1 MRLAWE
7 LLINAVEVFLIY
19 DFLVRYFGY
28 RAEGRRRYI
37 GTFLAAG
44 ISFMI
49 VSVISYMVAF
59 EVISA
64 SLTAAVNFLFC
75 LLVLKG
81 GAFEKAFLSVF
92 IMAVIILIAMVVPLL
107 FSAVLHI
114 EVWRINSVFGSV
126 RMAAMVTTKVIL
138 FAVTRLILRLRFRSE
153 LSAQEFFILLL
164 LPSFS
169 LAAAAVLMPAALK
182 HPEIQNTVL
191 IAVAII
197 AAMNVLIYIL
207 FLRFSRL
214 SRIRQD
220 YALLNLQYAGE
231 KKRMEEV
238 RRLYEEIRS
247 VRHDL
252 KNHFVCID
260 LLAKQEKYKEIRD
273 YIRKFSQEAQNPDG
287 AVLFTGNDTLD
298 AILNTKFSFAEQ
310 KGIRCAAEVS
320 CAQLHLAQGDISVL
334 MGNLLDNACE
344 AAGRAR
350 EKKISVKILRQGN
363 YVSICV
369 ENTVAAPVLAE
380 NPGLETTKEDRSLH
394 GLGTKNIRKI
404 VEKYGGM
411 MEYREEG
418 KLFICDILIPFDTGY
433 GV

>member
-28 RAEGRRRYI
+28 RAEGAAKYA
-37 GTFLAAG
+37 GTILIAGAA
-44 ISFMI
+44 F
-49 VSVISYMVAF
+49 SVISAVSYAVPFEMFSTVAVA
-59 EVISA
+59 VINIIFCS
-64 SLTAAVNFLFC
+64 C
-75 LLVLKG
+75 LLKG
-81 GAFEKAFLSVF
+81 HIFEKVFISVF
-92 IMAVIILIAMVVPLL
+92 IMAAVNMIAVGTALVFSHIQSTEVFYL
-107 FSAVLHI
+107 FA
-114 EVWRINSVFGSV
+114 RFDPV

-214 SRIRQD
+214 GRIRQD
-220 YALLNLQYAGE
+220 FALLNLQYAGE

-273 YIRKFSQEAQNPDG
+273 YIRKFSQEVQNPDG

-320 CAQLHLAQGDISVL
+320 YAQLPLAQGDISVL

-344 AAGRAR
+344 AAEHAR
-350 EKKISVKILRQGN
+350 EKKISVRILRQGN

-369 ENTVAAPVLAE
+369 ENTVEAPVLAK

-411 MEYREEG
+411 IEYREEG
-418 KLFICDILIPFDTGY
+418 KLFMCDILIPFDTGY

>member
-28 RAEGRRRYI
+28 RVQ
-37 GTFLAAG
+37 GTVKYTVTVLIAG
-44 ISFMI
+44 VSF
-49 VSVISYMVAF
+49 A
-59 EVISA
+59 VISA
-64 SLTAAVNFLFC
+64 VSYVVPFEMFSTVAVAVINVIFCIC
-75 LLVLKG
+75 LLKG
-81 GAFEKAFLSVF
+81 HIFEKIFISVF
-92 IMAVIILIAMVVPLL
+92 IMAAVNLIAVGTALL
-107 FSAVLHI
+107 FSHI
-114 EVWRINSVFGSV
+114 HSTEVSYLFVRFDPV
-126 RMAAMVTTKVIL
+126 RMAAMVTTKVLL

-153 LSAQEFFILLL
+153 LSVQEFFILLL

-169 LAAAAVLMPAALK
+169 LAAAAVLMPAALEY
-182 HPEIQNTVL
+182 PEIQHTVL

-214 SRIRQD
+214 NRIRQD
-220 YALLNLQYAGE
+220 YTLLNLQYAGE
-231 KKRMEEV
+231 RKRMEEV
-238 RRLYEEIRS
+238 KRMYEEIRS

-252 KNHFVCID
+252 RNYFVCID
-260 LLAKQEKYKEIRD
+260 LLAKQEKCGEIRD

-287 AVLFTGNDTLD
+287 VVLFTGNDTLD

-320 CAQLHLAQGDISVL
+320 CAQLPLAQGDISVL

-344 AAGRAR
+344 AAEHAP
-350 EKKISVKILRQGN
+350 EKKISVRILRQGD

-369 ENTVAAPVLAE
+369 ENTVAAPVLAK

-418 KLFICDILIPFDTGY
+418 KLFICDILIPFDTSY

>member
-231 KKRMEEV
+231 KKADGR
-238 RRLYEEIRS
+238 
-247 VRHDL
+247 
-252 KNHFVCID
+252 
-260 LLAKQEKYKEIRD
+260 
-273 YIRKFSQEAQNPDG
+273 SQEAVRGDPVG
-287 AVLFTGNDTLD
+287 TPRSEKSFRLHRSAGKTG
-298 AILNTKFSFAEQ
+298 
-310 KGIRCAAEVS
+310 EV
-320 CAQLHLAQGDISVL
+320 
-334 MGNLLDNACE
+334 
-344 AAGRAR
+344 
-350 EKKISVKILRQGN
+350 
-363 YVSICV
+363 
-369 ENTVAAPVLAE
+369 
-380 NPGLETTKEDRSLH
+380 
-394 GLGTKNIRKI
+394 
-404 VEKYGGM
+404 
-411 MEYREEG
+411 
-418 KLFICDILIPFDTGY
+418 
-433 GV
+433 

>member
-81 GAFEKAFLSVF
+81 GAFGKAFLSVF

-320 CAQLHLAQGDISVL
+320 CAQLPLAQGDISVL

-344 AAGRAR
+344 AAERAP
-350 EKKISVKILRQGN
+350 EKKISVRILRQGN

>member
-28 RAEGRRRYI
+28 RAEGAAKYA
-37 GTFLAAG
+37 GTILIAGAA
-44 ISFMI
+44 F
-49 VSVISYMVAF
+49 SVISVVSYAVPFEMFSTVAVA
-59 EVISA
+59 VINIIFCS
-64 SLTAAVNFLFC
+64 C
-75 LLVLKG
+75 LLKG
-81 GAFEKAFLSVF
+81 HIFEKVFISVF
-92 IMAVIILIAMVVPLL
+92 IMAAVNMIAVGTALVFSHIQSTEVFYL
-107 FSAVLHI
+107 FARLDPI
-114 EVWRINSVFGSV
+114 

-169 LAAAAVLMPAALK
+169 LAAAAVLMPAALE

-247 VRHDL
+247 ARHDL

-260 LLAKQEKYKEIRD
+260 LLAKQEKYEEIRD

-310 KGIRCAAEVS
+310 KGIRCAAEVN
-320 CAQLHLAQGDISVL
+320 CAQLPLAQGDISVL

-344 AAGRAR
+344 AAGRAP
-350 EKKISVKILRQGN
+350 EKKISVRILRQGN

-369 ENTVAAPVLAE
+369 ENTVEAPVLAK

-418 KLFICDILIPFDTGY
+418 KLFICDILIPFDTSY

>member
-28 RAEGRRRYI
+28 RI
-37 GTFLAAG
+37 QGTVKYTGTVLIAG
-44 ISFMI
+44 VSF
-49 VSVISYMVAF
+49 A
-59 EVISA
+59 VISA
-64 SLTAAVNFLFC
+64 VSYVVPFEMFSTVAVAVINVIFCIC
-75 LLVLKG
+75 LLKG
-81 GAFEKAFLSVF
+81 HIFEKIFISVF
-92 IMAVIILIAMVVPLL
+92 IMAAVNLIAVGTALL
-107 FSAVLHI
+107 FSHI
-114 EVWRINSVFGSV
+114 HSTEVSYLFVRFDPV
-126 RMAAMVTTKVIL
+126 RMAAMVTTKVLL

-153 LSAQEFFILLL
+153 LSVQEFFILLL

-169 LAAAAVLMPAALK
+169 LAAAAVLMPAALEY
-182 HPEIQNTVL
+182 PEIQHTVL

-214 SRIRQD
+214 NRIRQD

-231 KKRMEEV
+231 RKRMEEV
-238 RRLYEEIRS
+238 KRMYEEIRS

-252 KNHFVCID
+252 RNHFVCID
-260 LLAKQEKYKEIRD
+260 LLAKQEKCGEIRD

-287 AVLFTGNDTLD
+287 VVLFTGNDTLD

-310 KGIRCAAEVS
+310 KGISCAAGVS
-320 CAQLHLAQGDISVL
+320 CTQLPLAQGDISVL

-344 AAGRAR
+344 AAEHAP
-350 EKKISVKILRQGN
+350 EKKISVRILRQGD

-380 NPGLETTKEDRSLH
+380 NPGLETTKEDKSLH

-418 KLFICDILIPFDTGY
+418 KLFICDILIPFDTRY

>member
-28 RAEGRRRYI
+28 RAEGWRRYI

-49 VSVISYMVAF
+49 VSAISYMVAF

-64 SLTAAVNFLFC
+64 SLTVAVNFVFC

-81 GAFEKAFLSVF
+81 GVFEKAFLSVF

-114 EVWRINSVFGSV
+114 EVWRINSVFGPV

-169 LAAAAVLMPAALK
+169 LAAAAVLMPAALE
-182 HPEIQNTVL
+182 HPEIQSTVL

-273 YIRKFSQEAQNPDG
+273 YIRKFSQETQNPDG

-310 KGIRCAAEVS
+310 KGIRCAAEVN
-320 CAQLHLAQGDISVL
+320 CAQLPLAQGDISVL

-344 AAGRAR
+344 AAGRAP
-350 EKKISVKILRQGN
+350 EKKISVRILRQGN

-369 ENTVAAPVLAE
+369 ENTVEAPVLAK

-418 KLFICDILIPFDTGY
+418 KLFICDILIPFDTSY

>member
-28 RAEGRRRYI
+28 RAEGAAKYA
-37 GTFLAAG
+37 GTILIAGAA
-44 ISFMI
+44 F
-49 VSVISYMVAF
+49 SVISAVSYAVPFEMFSTVAVA
-59 EVISA
+59 VINIIFCS
-64 SLTAAVNFLFC
+64 C
-75 LLVLKG
+75 LLKG
-81 GAFEKAFLSVF
+81 HIFEKVFISVF
-92 IMAVIILIAMVVPLL
+92 IMAAVNMIAVGTALVFSHIQSTEVFYL
-107 FSAVLHI
+107 FA
-114 EVWRINSVFGSV
+114 RFDPV

-153 LSAQEFFILLL
+153 LSAQEFFILL

-220 YALLNLQYAGE
+220 FALLNLQYAGE

-273 YIRKFSQEAQNPDG
+273 YIRKFSQEVQNPDG

-320 CAQLHLAQGDISVL
+320 YAQLPLAQGDISVL

-344 AAGRAR
+344 AAEHAR
-350 EKKISVKILRQGN
+350 EKKISVRILRQGN

-369 ENTVAAPVLAE
+369 ENTVEAPVLAK
-380 NPGLETTKEDRSLH
+380 NPGLETTKEDKSLH

-418 KLFICDILIPFDTGY
+418 NLFVCDILIPFDTGY

>member
-164 LPSFS
+164 LLSFS

-182 HPEIQNTVL
+182 HPKIQNTVL

-310 KGIRCAAEVS
+310 KGICCAAEVS

-350 EKKISVKILRQGN
+350 EKKISVRILRQGN

-411 MEYREEG
+411 IEYREEG
-418 KLFICDILIPFDTGY
+418 KLFMCDILIPFDTGY

>member
-28 RAEGRRRYI
+28 RAEGAAKYA
-37 GTFLAAG
+37 GTILIAGAA
-44 ISFMI
+44 F
-49 VSVISYMVAF
+49 SVISAVSYAVPFEMFSTVAVA
-59 EVISA
+59 VINIIFCS
-64 SLTAAVNFLFC
+64 C
-75 LLVLKG
+75 LLKG
-81 GAFEKAFLSVF
+81 HIFEKVFISVF
-92 IMAVIILIAMVVPLL
+92 IMAAVNMIAVGTALVFSHIQSTEVFYL
-107 FSAVLHI
+107 FA
-114 EVWRINSVFGSV
+114 RFDPV

-220 YALLNLQYAGE
+220 FALLNLQYAGE

-238 RRLYEEIRS
+238 RRLYRGDPVGTPRS
-247 VRHDL
+247 
-252 KNHFVCID
+252 
-260 LLAKQEKYKEIRD
+260 EKSFRLHRSAGK
-273 YIRKFSQEAQNPDG
+273 
-287 AVLFTGNDTLD
+287 TG
-298 AILNTKFSFAEQ
+298 
-310 KGIRCAAEVS
+310 EV
-320 CAQLHLAQGDISVL
+320 
-334 MGNLLDNACE
+334 
-344 AAGRAR
+344 
-350 EKKISVKILRQGN
+350 
-363 YVSICV
+363 
-369 ENTVAAPVLAE
+369 
-380 NPGLETTKEDRSLH
+380 
-394 GLGTKNIRKI
+394 
-404 VEKYGGM
+404 
-411 MEYREEG
+411 
-418 KLFICDILIPFDTGY
+418 
-433 GV
+433 